1 MAEKAL
7 TKKQEFAT
15 SQFKGMNTQAL
26 RQAIGDGQQAWLEN
40 IQPIGDAN
48 ARTVPAM
55 SAALATLTGAS
66 IPYIAMGFNI
76 IIGGSATDI
85 LMIASTNG
93 NLWQF
98 NCQTNALV
106 QVSASS
112 NFQKA
117 SFAQWKNERILICD
131 ETSGLWDW
139 DGLTLNNAGYQSQP
153 SSGQHIA
160 TFSGRVWVSNNRTV
174 SFSAAN
180 SYNDYRSGGGNTG
193 GTFIVTDETLHSSIQ
208 QLTSANNFLYIFGTS
223 SVNVISDVRVVSGVT
238 LFTNTN
244 LSTGVGT
251 PFPLSATI
259 FGRAVFFAAVTGFQ
273 ALYGSSAQKISNEL
287 DGIFPL
293 ISGLTTPAA
302 LGSAPTISAGVVS
315 LNNILCLCFLFR
327 YSDPQLGSVRPLL
340 AVFFDG
346 KWFVA
351 SQGTNS
357 GIGSLTLICDNDV
370 DGENKLY
377 GLDSSGNIY
386 ELFADASAEVPY
398 RWQTALW
405 DFGAPVMFK
414 QGIKAG
420 IGVNFSSQAA
430 TATVALDTE
439 SSSNSFTLV
448 GGNGLVFVGL
458 GGAPIIWTPPSPPIT
473 WLSGGYVL
481 LQSDVTNIGRYLGLT
496 VTGNA
501 IDATFTL
508 ALLEYNYR
516 SQWGT

>member
-55 SAALATLTGAS
+55 SAALATLTGTS

-76 IIGGSATDI
+76 IISGTPTDI

-106 QVSASS
+106 QVSAST
-112 NFQKA
+112 NFQKS

-139 DGLTLNNAGYQSQP
+139 DGTTLNNAGYQSQP
-153 SSGQHIA
+153 ASGQHIA

-174 SFSAAN
+174 TFSAPN
-180 SYNDYRSGGGNTG
+180 SYSDYRTSQAGGS
-193 GTFIVTDETLHSSIQ
+193 FIVTDETLHSSIQ
-208 QLTSANNFLYIFGTS
+208 QLVSANNFLYIFGTS
-223 SVNVISDVRVVSGVT
+223 SVNVISDVRVVSGTT

-251 PFPLSATI
+251 PFPMSAVVY
-259 FGRAVFFAAVTGFQ
+259 GRAVFFASVTGFY
-273 ALYGSSAQKISNEL
+273 ALYGSSAQKISSEL
-287 DGIFPL
+287 DGLFPL
-293 ISGLTTPAA
+293 ISGLTSPAGLGGTP
-302 LGSAPTISAGVVS
+302 TVSAGVVV
-315 LNNILCLCFLFR
+315 LNNILCLCFLFN
-327 YSDPQLGSVRPLL
+327 YADPTQGITRPLL
-340 AVFFDG
+340 AVYFEN

-357 GIGSLTLICDNDV
+357 GIGSLIHIVDNDV
-370 DGENKLY
+370 DGKSKLY
-377 GLDSSGNIY
+377 GLDSAGNVY
-386 ELFADASAEVPY
+386 QLFEDASTEVPY
-398 RWQTALW
+398 RWQTAFW
-405 DFGAPVMFK
+405 DFGAPILFK
-414 QGIKAG
+414 QAIKAG
-420 IGVNFSSQAA
+420 IGVYFPSQSAS
-430 TATVALDTE
+430 VVLNVDTE
-439 SSSNSFTLV
+439 TNTNAFTLT
-448 GGNGLVFVGL
+448 GGNQLQFVGT
-458 GGAPIIWTPPSPPIT
+458 GPIT
-473 WLSGGYVL
+473 FVGTLPIAWISGGYIL
-481 LQSDVTNIGRYLGLT
+481 LQTDVTNIGRYLGFTL
-496 VTGNA
+496 TGNA